1 MSVAAA
7 TAYAM
12 AEFTPDLDAV
22 AKSGRVERLWLLT

>member
-12 AEFTPDLDAV
+12 AEFAADLDAA
-22 AKSGRVERLWLLT
+22 AKSGRVARLWLLT